1 MNKLFFYLNLFLFIN
16 NYGQTVG
23 TIMNSEESLD
33 GYTLFA
39 PNTST
44 ITCLIDNCGKIIN
57 SWESEYDVGLS
68 VYY

>member
-1 MNKLFFYLNLFLFIN
+1 MKKLFFYLNLFLFIN

-39 PNTST
+39 Q
-44 ITCLIDNCGKIIN
+44 ILQQ
-57 SWESEYDVGLS
+57 
-68 VYY
+68 